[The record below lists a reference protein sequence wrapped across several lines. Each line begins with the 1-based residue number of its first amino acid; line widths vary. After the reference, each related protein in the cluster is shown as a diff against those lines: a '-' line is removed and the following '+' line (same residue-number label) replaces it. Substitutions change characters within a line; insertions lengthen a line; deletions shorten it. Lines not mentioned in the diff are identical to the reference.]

1 MEEEQLILSENP
13 VSPVNP
19 VKKWF
24 EYLKVQRNL
33 CILHVSS
40 TDKRESRIKNQEAT
54 DAASGFMIPASC
66 F

>member
-13 VSPVNP
+13 VNPVNP

-40 TDKRESRIKNQEAT
+40 TEAQSFKT
-54 DAASGFMIPASC
+54 IIFFSVSLCLCVKKI
-66 F
+66 

>member
-13 VSPVNP
+13 VNPVNP

-40 TDKRESRIKNQEAT
+40 TDKEKN
-54 DAASGFMIPASC
+54 
-66 F
+66 

>member
-13 VSPVNP
+13 VNPVNP

-40 TDKRESRIKNQEAT
+40 TDYKEASSQVF
-54 DAASGFMIPASC
+54 AF
-66 F
+66 

>member
-13 VSPVNP
+13 VNPVNP

-40 TDKRESRIKNQEAT
+40 TGKRRGEIKWELKNY
-54 DAASGFMIPASC
+54 
-66 F
+66 